1 MDPIVG
7 GSIIQGVANLLG
19 GIFGLGSQQSANE
32 QNMRIAQMNNA
43 FNERMLEKQMQ
54 YNTQMW
60 RAQNLYNSASQQRYR
75 LEQAG
80 LNPYMMMDGGNAGTA
95 SSASGITPPTAT
107 PVQVQPLDYGDAFS
121 RLASTIGDYY
131 QVKNLDAQTKQ
142 IQSITEGVDI
152 ENRFKAVQAFAE
164 VYKLFSD
171 ADKNKAQTA
180 RQLIENDWLPKMF
193 DIGARK
199 GESEISLN
207 ASVEALNRVNEAKGQ
222 KELKWIDSQAAANIA
237 RTMSATYKD
246 YKEAQKAVAETLESE
261 ARTRGVNI
269 SNETARA
276 MAGHLVSKSFYES
289 VQAEQQVESNEKTIR
304 QQGADYWNPFR
315 YLGNLLGPAASVFV
329 GRGK

>member
-7 GSIIQGVANLLG
+7 GSIIEGAANLLG
-19 GIFGLGSQQSANE
+19 GLFGLGSQQSSNE
-32 QNMRIAQMNNA
+32 QNMKIAQMNNA

-60 RAQNLYNSASQQRYR
+60 HAQNLYNSASQQRYR

-152 ENRFKAVQAFAE
+152 ENRYKAVQAFAE
-164 VYKLFSD
+164 IYKLLSD
-171 ADKNKAQTA
+171 ADKNKAQTS
-180 RQLIENDWLPKMF
+180 RQLIENGFLPKLL
-193 DIGARK
+193 DVGARK

-222 KELKWIDSQAAANIA
+222 KELKWIDSQSAANIA
-237 RTMSATYKD
+237 HTMSATYKN
-246 YKEAQKAVAETLESE
+246 YKEAQKAVAETIESE

-276 MAGHLVSKSFYES
+276 MAGHLVSKAFYES
-289 VQAEQQVESNEKTIR
+289 VQSEQQVESNEKVIR

-315 YLGNLLGPAASVFV
+315 YLGNLLGPAASVIV